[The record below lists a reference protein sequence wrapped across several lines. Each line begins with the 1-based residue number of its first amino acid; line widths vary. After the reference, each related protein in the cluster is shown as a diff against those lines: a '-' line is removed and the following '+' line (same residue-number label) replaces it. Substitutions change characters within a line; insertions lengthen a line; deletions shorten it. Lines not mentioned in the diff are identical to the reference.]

1 MSSGHSRLGVL
12 LLHGFTGNPDT
23 IRPLEAPLKNLDL
36 QISVPLLRGH
46 GANSPEALRGVTWP
60 DWLADGTAAL
70 AELRNRADRVMVVG
84 HSMGALVALQ
94 LAANQSPGLDSL
106 VLMATPLQLASPL
119 APGRPLQGF
128 RPLLQRLLRSWPIP
142 KSYADPRLGGND
154 GSYPWAPMGALIS
167 FLDLVERTGPRLKEV
182 SLPTLILH
190 SHGDP
195 VVMDTSAETVLAD
208 LATLTAEKRIV
219 WFQRSGHELL
229 RDVDRDA
236 VLEAVLQFVGERLN
250 HG

>member
-1 MSSGHSRLGVL
+1 MSNGHARFGVL

-23 IRPLEAPLKNLDL
+23 IRPLVAPLRALDL
-36 QISVPLLRGH
+36 AVVLPLLRGH
-46 GANSPEALRGVTWP
+46 GADSPENLRGITWP
-60 DWLADGTAAL
+60 DWLADATAAL
-70 AELRNRADRVMVVG
+70 AELHSQVDRVIVVG
-84 HSMGALVALQ
+84 HSMGALVALE
-94 LAANQSPGLDSL
+94 LAADQGPGLDSL

-119 APGRPLQGF
+119 APGRPLQAL

-142 KSYADPRLGGND
+142 KSYADPRLGCND

-167 FLDLVERTGPRLKEV
+167 FLALVERTGTRLKEV
-182 SLPTLILH
+182 TLPTLILQ

-195 VVMDTSAETVLAD
+195 VVLDTSAETLLAG
-208 LATLTAEKRIV
+208 LTTPAAEKRIV
-219 WFQRSGHELL
+219 WFERSGHELL

-236 VLEAVLQFVGERLN
+236 VIEAVLQFVGERLN